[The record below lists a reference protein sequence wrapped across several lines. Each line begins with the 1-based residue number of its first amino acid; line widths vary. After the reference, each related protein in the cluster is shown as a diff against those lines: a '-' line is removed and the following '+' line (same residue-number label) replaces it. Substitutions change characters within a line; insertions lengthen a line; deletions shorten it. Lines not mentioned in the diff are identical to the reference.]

1 MKNLLVLAAFAA
13 VALSPALVK
22 AADDHA
28 VKTETTATT
37 TETSATTA
45 VEAKEA
51 TLKDGTKVSIEGDKV
66 FVVAA
71 DGTKTPAPDAE
82 HELADGTKVKT
93 AGGVIVK

>member
-1 MKNLLVLAAFAA
+1 MKKLMALAALA
-13 VALSPALVK
+13 VIALSPA
-22 AADDHA
+22 AQAEEHTA
-28 VKTETTATT
+28 TTATT
-37 TETSATTA
+37 TTTEATKTEATTA

-51 TLKDGTKVSIEGDKV
+51 TLKDGTKVSIEGDSV

-93 AGGVIVK
+93 VSGKIVK

>member
-1 MKNLLVLAAFAA
+1 MKNLLAIAAFAA
-13 VALSPALVK
+13 IALSPALVK
-22 AADDHA
+22 AEDAM

-37 TETSATTA
+37 TEATTTTA

-93 AGGVIVK
+93 MGGVIVK